1 MLQSRFV
8 STVSTYV
15 VTTYFN
21 RHTGKLSLRRY
32 YVASSFTIMYETT
45 HIERHPS
52 SLSYFRIHGERVSE
66 LLLLGEES
74 LSPAQ
79 SPTHQC
85 HTHDMRSLVTEGNI
99 FCPSQAHCQS
109 QDDFKESNKS
119 FELHEFAIGQH
130 GAGTCIRA
138 VSVGVLLI
146 LTRTTK
152 WDAYYYR
159 RTDGKQGSPL

>member
-1 MLQSRFV
+1 MLQHYNYVNLLIRLIPTPFSV
-8 STVSTYV
+8 SLYIYAAVPLCQHCFYV

-85 HTHDMRSLVTEGNI
+85 HTHDMRSLVTEGI
-99 FCPSQAHCQS
+99 FSAPLRMTS
-109 QDDFKESNKS
+109 KS
-119 FELHEFAIGQH
+119 PIN
-130 GAGTCIRA
+130 
-138 VSVGVLLI
+138 LLNCTN
-146 LTRTTK
+146 L
-152 WDAYYYR
+152 
-159 RTDGKQGSPL
+159 L